1 MQKLTIKKILN
12 KKNKIPIVCLTA
24 YTKAIAQIVDKYC
37 DIILVGDSLGMVLY
51 GMKTTK
57 QVKIETMIL
66 HCKAVKNF
74 AKKSLVV
81 FDMPYKTYEN
91 KFTAY
96 KNAREVINLTKCDAV
111 KLEGGK
117 KIVNIIKYLTKK
129 GIPVMGHVGLL
140 PQTSTNFKVKGKSFF
155 QRKQIYEDAIAISNS
170 GVFAIVLECVVE
182 DLAKKITKNVSVP
195 TIGIGASKY
204 CDGQI
209 LVIDDLLG
217 LSDFYPKFVK
227 QYSNLKKIIEKSVK
241 NYVKDV
247 RLRKFPSN
255 KNVYKQ
261 KKI

>member
-12 KKNKIPIVCLTA
+12 KKNKTPITCLTA
-24 YTKAIAQIVDKYC
+24 YSKAIAQIADKYC

-57 QVKIETMIL
+57 EIKIGTMIL

-74 AKKSLVV
+74 TKKSLVV

-91 KFTAY
+91 KFIAY
-96 KNAREVINLTKCDAV
+96 KNASKVMKLTKCDAI

-140 PQTSTNFKVKGKSFF
+140 PQTSSNFKVRGKNSV
-155 QRKQIYEDAIAISNS
+155 QRKKIFDDAKAISNS
-170 GVFAIVLECVVE
+170 GVFAMVLECVVE
-182 DLAKKITKNVSVP
+182 DLAKQITNKVSVP

-209 LVIDDLLG
+209 LVIDDMLG
-217 LSDFYPKFVK
+217 LSDYYPRFVK

-247 RLRKFPSN
+247 KLRKFPSN
-255 KNVYKQ
+255 KNVYK
-261 KKI
+261 

>member
-1 MQKLTIKKILN
+1 MQKITIKKILN
-12 KKNKIPIVCLTA
+12 KKNKMPIVCLTA

-66 HCKAVKNF
+66 HCKAVKKF

-81 FDMPYKTYEN
+81 FDMPYKTYVN

-96 KNAREVINLTKCDAV
+96 RNASKVINLTKCDAV

-155 QRKQIYEDAIAISNS
+155 QRKQIYEDATALSNS

-227 QYSNLKKIIEKSVK
+227 QYSNLKKVIEKSVK

-255 KNVYKQ
+255 KNVYK
-261 KKI
+261 